1 VSAAPAARV
10 RRTWV
15 MSENLRDRVV
25 DAGIGSASVHWSMPA
40 VSEAPGDQES
50 GGWATRTGDKRGGFW
65 PDG

>member
-1 VSAAPAARV
+1 
-10 RRTWV
+10 